1 MHLGEAEGA
10 AFPVAHLFVLTN
22 NLLKKFIH
30 YFSQP
35 KPFLLRH
42 KSPKLILHIHK
53 VRKILVKLHLLKS
66 ALKHTQIRFEA
77 EANAHSLIVGEQR
90 GEDLVED
97 NVVGKGHQINK
108 EGRIPVTDL
117 EESRA
122 LTIFSGDGW
131 TPFSIHADEI

>member
-10 AFPVAHLFVLTN
+10 AFPVAHLFVFAN
-22 NLLKKFIH
+22 NLLKKLIH

-53 VRKILVKLHLLKS
+53 VRKILVELHLLKS

-77 EANAHSLIVGEQR
+77 EANTNRFIVCKQR
-90 GEDLVED
+90 DEDLVE
-97 NVVGKGHQINK
+97 NYVVGKGHQINK

-117 EESRA
+117 EEGWA
-122 LTIFSGDGW
+122 LTIFSGD
-131 TPFSIHADEI
+131 